1 MDWLTDNPIADIH
14 GPPFLLI
21 YGAIALA
28 IITAAYGIVRSRD
41 KTGSREPPPVPRT
54 FDPYELA
61 YLRGG
66 KNEVIRTA
74 LYALHQL
81 GLIEVIPAKWL
92 TALRLVAGA
101 GVHRA
106 RELTAVEE
114 CVLRSIDSP
123 VEASHLFQSKRLGSE
138 VDRLC
143 EPFRNKLE
151 SEELLRTDSVRQSA
165 LLIPFLASA
174 VLVAL
179 SLYRILL
186 AVNDRLPS
194 GFLVLL
200 TMISLILVWAVV
212 APVARAR
219 VSDRGRAYLNRL
231 QIAYAQMQRAAP
243 RTEQSP
249 QSDLVSVG
257 LVGLFGLGILSGT
270 PDEAFARPFAKK
282 GSEAV
287 GGYGGATGG
296 CGGGHGHGGGHGCG
310 GGHGGGH
317 GCGGGHGGGCGGGG
331 GGGGGGC
338 GGSSG

>member
-1 MDWLTDNPIADIH
+1 MDWLTHNPIADIH

-41 KTGSREPPPVPRT
+41 QTRMRGLPPVPST

-81 GLIEVIPAKWL
+81 GLIEVIPAKRS

-106 RELTAVEE
+106 RELTALEE
-114 CVLRSIDSP
+114 RVLRSIDPSAQ
-123 VEASHLFQSKRLGSE
+123 ASYLFQSGWLESDVE
-138 VDRLC
+138 RLC

-151 SEELLRTDSVRQSA
+151 SEELLRSDNVRRST

-179 SLYRILL
+179 SLYG
-186 AVNDRLPS
+186 AVNNGLPF
-194 GFLVLL
+194 GFLVIL
-200 TMISLILVWAVV
+200 TMISLILVWNVV
-212 APVARAR
+212 APVARVR
-219 VSDRGRAYLNRL
+219 VSGRGRAYLQRL
-231 QIAYAQMQRAAP
+231 QVAYAEMRPAAL

-249 QSDLVSVG
+249 QPDLVSVG

-270 PDEAFARPFAKK
+270 PDAAFASIFVKK
-282 GSEAV
+282 ASGVV
-287 GGYGGATGG
+287 GGGCGGGTGG

-310 GGHGGGH
+310 GGHGGGGH
-317 GCGGGHGGGCGGGG
+317 GCGSGGSC

>member
-1 MDWLTDNPIADIH
+1 MDWLTHNPIADIH
-14 GPPFLLI
+14 GPSFLLI
-21 YGAIALA
+21 YGVIALA
-28 IITAAYGIVRSRD
+28 VIAAAYRIVRSRD
-41 KTGSREPPPVPRT
+41 KTGLCAPPPVPST
-54 FDPYELA
+54 LDPYELA

-92 TALRLVAGA
+92 TGLRLVVGA

-106 RELTAVEE
+106 RELTALEE
-114 CVLRSIDSP
+114 RVLRSIDSP
-123 VEASHLFQSKRLGSE
+123 VAASYLFQSKRLGSE
-138 VDRLC
+138 VERLC
-143 EPFRNKLE
+143 EPFRHKLE
-151 SEELLRTDSVRQSA
+151 SEELLRSDNVRQSA

-186 AVNDRLPS
+186 AVNNGWPF
-194 GFLVLL
+194 GFLVML
-200 TMISLILVWAVV
+200 TMISLILMWALV
-212 APVARAR
+212 APIARAR

-231 QIAYAQMQRAAP
+231 QLAYAGKRPAAP
-243 RTEQSP
+243 RSEQSP
-249 QSDLVSVG
+249 QPDLAAVG
-257 LVGLFGLGILSGT
+257 LVGLFGLGILSET
-270 PDEAFARPFAKK
+270 PDAAFAGVFAKRA
-282 GSEAV
+282 SEAV
-287 GGYGGATGG
+287 GGCGAATGG

-317 GCGGGHGGGCGGGG
+317 GCGGGSGGSC